1 MNQKDLID
9 AIASHHA
16 NQGVSKASIKWMLE
30 AQAEVVQSALQA
42 DEEVTLPGIGRLS
55 LKYSEARTGRNP
67 RTGEEVQ
74 IPAKNKPFFSAAKA
88 LKDAANSN

>member
-1 MNQKDLID
+1 MNKAQLID
-9 AIASHHA
+9 AISAHHA

-42 DEEVTLPGIGRLS
+42 CEEVTLPGIGTLI
-55 LKYSEARTGRNP
+55 LKFRPARIGRNP
-67 RTGEEVQ
+67 KTGEKLD
-74 IPAKNKPFFSAAKA
+74 IAAKNVPHLNAAKA